1 MITFTISLLC
11 LLLGYL
17 LYGAVVE
24 RVVAPRESAK
34 MPCYEKQDGVDYM
47 PMPAWR
53 VFLIQFLN
61 IAGTGPI
68 FGAIM
73 GILFGPAAY
82 LWIILGCIFAGAV
95 HDYLCGMICIRQGGV
110 SLPEIIGNELGNGM
124 RLVMRIGALILLVL
138 VGAVFV
144 TTPASLLD
152 NMVPDKG
159 WFFSN
164 SFWLVLIF
172 LYFILATL
180 LPIDKLIGK
189 IYPVFGFALLLMAV
203 GICWGIVTKD
213 GWLPEITDAPFVSH
227 HPKGLPIFPMLCITI
242 ACGAISGFHGTQSP
256 LMARCLT
263 SERLGRPIFYGA
275 MITEGVVALIWAAAA
290 VKFAST
296 LPGEDGATAY
306 EKLAAMGNPAIVVN
320 EISTGWMGA
329 VGAVLA
335 ILGVVAAPITSGDT
349 AFRSARLIAADFLHL
364 SQKRI
369 SKRLLLCL
377 PLFAVTTGLFF
388 IDFNALW
395 RYFAWTNQTLAC
407 IMLWAA
413 AVWLS
418 RTGRCYWI
426 ALVPALFMT
435 VVCTSYILVA
445 PEGFRLPLNVG
456 LISGAALMIVLG
468 GLFAWKCS
476 GSTDRESQPSDE

>member
-1 MITFTISLLC
+1 
-11 LLLGYL
+11 
-17 LYGAVVE
+17 
-24 RVVAPRESAK
+24 
-34 MPCYEKQDGVDYM
+34 MPCYTKQDGVDFM

-82 LWIILGCIFAGAV
+82 LWIVFGCIFAGAV

-110 SLPEIIGNELGNGM
+110 SLPEIIGNELGDGM
-124 RLVMRIGALILLVL
+124 RLVMRVGALVLLVL

-152 NMVPDKG
+152 NMTPDKG

-164 SFWLVLIF
+164 GFWLTAIF

-180 LPIDKLIGK
+180 LPIDKLIGRV
-189 IYPVFGFALLLMAV
+189 YPVFGFALLAMAI
-203 GICWGIVTKD
+203 GI
-213 GWLPEITDAPFVSH
+213 GWNIYTQEGWMPELTDAPFVTH

-290 VKFAST
+290 VKFASM
-296 LPGEDGATAY
+296 LPGEEGATAY
-306 EKLAAMGNPAIVVN
+306 EKLAALGNPAIVVK

-364 SQKRI
+364 GQKRI
-369 SKRLLLCL
+369 VNRLMLCL
-377 PLFAVTTGLFF
+377 PLFAITTALFF

-413 AVWLS
+413 TVWL
-418 RTGRCYWI
+418 RKQKKLYWI
-426 ALVPALFMT
+426 AFLPALFMT
-435 VVCTSYILVA
+435 VVCTSYILIA
-445 PEGFRLPLNVG
+445 PEGFG
-456 LISGAALMIVLG
+456 LSLTIGLSAGLTLMVILAIVT
-468 GLFAWKCS
+468 LFKKN
-476 GSTDRESQPSDE
+476 TK

>member
-1 MITFTISLLC
+1 MYSFSVSLLC
-11 LLLGYL
+11 LLLGYF
-17 LYGAVVE
+17 LYGTVVE
-24 RVVAPRESAK
+24 RVLKPSDTTK
-34 MPCYEKQDGVDYM
+34 MPCYEKQDGVDYL

-82 LWIILGCIFAGAV
+82 LWIVLGCIFAGAV
-95 HDYLCGMICIRQGGV
+95 HDYLCGMICVRQGGV
-110 SLPEIIGNELGNGM
+110 SLPEIIGNELGDGM
-124 RLVMRIGALILLVL
+124 RLVMRVGALVLLVL

-144 TTPASLLD
+144 TTPAALLD
-152 NMVPDKG
+152 NMVDDSG
-159 WFFSN
+159 WFFSK
-164 SFWLVLIF
+164 SFWLVVIF

-180 LPIDKLIGK
+180 LPIDKLIGR
-189 IYPVFGFALLLMAV
+189 IYPVFGLALLLMAV
-203 GICWGIVTKD
+203 GICWGIYTNE
-213 GWLPEITDAPFVSH
+213 GWLPELTDAPFTTH
-227 HPKGLPIFPMLCITI
+227 HPKDLPIFPMLCITI

-263 SERLGRPIFYGA
+263 NERLGRPVFYGA

-290 VKFAST
+290 IKFAST
-296 LPGEDGATAY
+296 LPGEAGQTAY
-306 EKLAAMGNPAIVVN
+306 EKLFALGNPAIVVKDV
-320 EISTGWMGA
+320 SVGWMGT
-329 VGAVLA
+329 VGAALA

-349 AFRSARLIAADFLHL
+349 AFRSARLIAADFLHI
-364 SQKRI
+364 SQKSI
-369 SKRLLLCL
+369 GKRLMLCL
-377 PLFAVTTGLFF
+377 PLFVITTGLFF

-413 AVWLS
+413 TVWL
-418 RTGRCYWI
+418 RKNARCYWI

-435 VVCTSYILVA
+435 VVCTSYILIA
-445 PEGFRLPLNVG
+445 PEGFSLPLSVG
-456 LISGAALMIVLG
+456 IIAGLVMMVLLAL
-468 GLFAWKCS
+468 LFFVRKP
-476 GSTDRESQPSDE
+476 Q

>member
-1 MITFTISLLC
+1 MVTFSISLLC

-24 RVVAPRESAK
+24 RVIKPSSTTQ
-34 MPCYEKQDGVDYM
+34 MPCYTKQDGVDFM

-82 LWIILGCIFAGAV
+82 LWIVFGCIFAGAV

-110 SLPEIIGNELGNGM
+110 SLPEIIGNELGDGM
-124 RLVMRIGALILLVL
+124 RLVMRVGALVLLVL

-152 NMVPDKG
+152 NMTPDKG

-164 SFWLVLIF
+164 GFWLTAIF

-180 LPIDKLIGK
+180 LPIDKLIGRV
-189 IYPVFGFALLLMAV
+189 YPVFGFALLAMAI
-203 GICWGIVTKD
+203 GI
-213 GWLPEITDAPFVSH
+213 GWNIYTQEGWMPELTDAPFVTH

-290 VKFAST
+290 VKFASM
-296 LPGEDGATAY
+296 LPGEEGATAY
-306 EKLAAMGNPAIVVN
+306 EKLAALGNPAIVVK

-364 SQKRI
+364 GQKRI
-369 SKRLLLCL
+369 VNRLMLCL
-377 PLFAVTTGLFF
+377 PLFAITTALFF

-413 AVWLS
+413 TVWL
-418 RTGRCYWI
+418 RKQKKLYWI
-426 ALVPALFMT
+426 AFLPALFMT
-435 VVCTSYILVA
+435 VVCTSYILIA
-445 PEGFRLPLNVG
+445 PEGFG
-456 LISGAALMIVLG
+456 LSLTIGLSAGLTLMVILAIVT
-468 GLFAWKCS
+468 LFKKN
-476 GSTDRESQPSDE
+476 TK

>member
-1 MITFTISLLC
+1 MITFSVALIC

-17 LYGAVVE
+17 LYGTIVE
-24 RVVAPRESAK
+24 RVFCPSDATK
-34 MPCYEKQDGVDYM
+34 MPCYEKQDGVDLI

-82 LWIILGCIFAGAV
+82 LWIVLGCIFAGAV
-95 HDYLCGMICIRQGGV
+95 HDYFCGMICIRQGGV
-110 SLPEIIGNELGNGM
+110 SLPEIIGNELGDGM
-124 RLVMRIGALILLVL
+124 RLVMRVGALVLLVL

-152 NMVPDKG
+152 NMTPNKG
-159 WFFSN
+159 WLFSN
-164 SFWLVLIF
+164 GFWLTAIF

-180 LPIDKLIGK
+180 LPIDKLIGRV
-189 IYPVFGFALLLMAV
+189 YPVFGFALLIMAI
-203 GICWGIVTKD
+203 GICWGIYTKE
-213 GWLPEITDAPFVSH
+213 GWMPEITDAPFISH
-227 HPKGLPIFPMLCITI
+227 HPQDLPIFPMLCITI

-263 SERLGRPIFYGA
+263 NERLGRPIFYGA
-275 MITEGVVALIWAAAA
+275 MITEGVVALIWAAAS

-296 LPGEDGATAY
+296 LPGPEGATAY
-306 EKLAAMGNPAIVVN
+306 EKLAALGNPAIVVK
-320 EISTGWMGA
+320 EISIGWMGTI
-329 VGAVLA
+329 GAILA

-364 SQKRI
+364 SQKQI

-377 PLFAVTTGLFF
+377 PLFAITTCLFF

-395 RYFAWTNQTLAC
+395 RYFAWTNQTLAT

-413 AVWLS
+413 TIWLRQRRGPSKAVL
-418 RTGRCYWI
+418 TLI
-426 ALVPALFMT
+426 PALFMT
-435 VVCTSYILVA
+435 VTCVSYIIVA
-445 PEGFRLPLNVG
+445 PEGLQLSLDIALVSGVLAAVAAGVWYFITGLNET
-456 LISGAALMIVLG
+456 
-468 GLFAWKCS
+468 KK
-476 GSTDRESQPSDE
+476 